1 MSHRPH
7 VLLLGMQ
14 FPPARGSG
22 VYRIRS
28 WANHFV
34 RRGFDVT
41 VLAADRE
48 YWYERT
54 GVVDPELETTIDPR
68 VRVVHVKVPREHLRQ
83 DLRAMSWAHG
93 NFPKAWMRVHGIVQR
108 RIFPEVY
115 ATIIPAFV
123 ARGLAVHAR
132 HRVDVV
138 FATGN
143 PYAQYGAAYRLSR
156 LIRRPYVV
164 DYHDPWTL
172 DPLTESDAFPP
183 NHPAF
188 VWERRIIEN
197 AALTVTVNEPLGEW
211 YRKRYPLAAQRVR
224 VVENGLAEE
233 VVGEVDFAPLA
244 PDAPARVGFVGTVR
258 SDLPLEEF
266 LDGWALARKEP
277 ELHQATMDFY
287 GYLGFFTQ
295 NEAPIRVRVEA
306 GVEGVS
312 YRGPVPQTQIG
323 QVYSRLNVLA
333 MLLPSSRYM
342 TAGKGY
348 DYMAAGRPVIG
359 IHDPR
364 NHTTEVFADYP
375 LFFGTPRV
383 DAESVRDVLVAS
395 VRAAR
400 AQTREQYLECRSKA
414 LRHTWDL
421 NMEPVGAEVEAMI
434 RG

>member
-156 LIRRPYVV
+156 LLRRPFVV
-164 DYHDPWTL
+164 DYHL
-172 DPLTESDAFPP
+172 SL
-183 NHPAF
+183 
-188 VWERRIIEN
+188 
-197 AALTVTVNEPLGEW
+197 
-211 YRKRYPLAAQRVR
+211 
-224 VVENGLAEE
+224 
-233 VVGEVDFAPLA
+233 
-244 PDAPARVGFVGTVR
+244 
-258 SDLPLEEF
+258 
-266 LDGWALARKEP
+266 
-277 ELHQATMDFY
+277 
-287 GYLGFFTQ
+287 
-295 NEAPIRVRVEA
+295 
-306 GVEGVS
+306 
-312 YRGPVPQTQIG
+312 
-323 QVYSRLNVLA
+323 
-333 MLLPSSRYM
+333 
-342 TAGKGY
+342 
-348 DYMAAGRPVIG
+348 
-359 IHDPR
+359 IH
-364 NHTTEVFADYP
+364 
-375 LFFGTPRV
+375 
-383 DAESVRDVLVAS
+383 
-395 VRAAR
+395 
-400 AQTREQYLECRSKA
+400 
-414 LRHTWDL
+414 
-421 NMEPVGAEVEAMI
+421 I
-434 RG
+434 